1 MGKTLISVA
10 NRPKYCTVDIL
21 INQEIMNISF
31 YFPYFIQAI
40 AQNFEYWA
48 VYESR
53 LDEAVIGLLLWQ
65 LLEDGISYVIRRFV
79 G

>member
-1 MGKTLISVA
+1 
-10 NRPKYCTVDIL
+10 
-21 INQEIMNISF
+21 MNIRF
-31 YFPYFIQAI
+31 YFPYLIEAI

-65 LLEDGISYVIRRFV
+65 LLEDGISHVIRSTLPNRDRKV
-79 G
+79 PKNQEK